1 VSAPQAEITYRT
13 SVRDANAAGDVHGGC
28 VLKLLDDAAV
38 IAATRHSRTRV
49 VTAAVDGV
57 RFRQPVNV
65 GDVLSFRAS
74 VNAAWRTS
82 MEVGVRVE
90 AENTITDTTTHVL
103 TAYLTMV
110 ALDGEGATTKVPD
123 LNIDGPEASRRWQ
136 EAQLRRDIRLAA
148 PADLHQLHAAL
159 RVDTA
164 RELVP

>member
-1 VSAPQAEITYRT
+1 VSAPRAEITYRT
-13 SVRDANAAGDVHGGC
+13 SVRDANAAGDVHGGW

-38 IAATRHSRTRV
+38 IAATRHCR
-49 VTAAVDGV
+49 
-57 RFRQPVNV
+57 
-65 GDVLSFRAS
+65 
-74 VNAAWRTS
+74 RTS

-90 AENTITDTTTHVL
+90 AENTLTETTKHVL

-123 LNIDGPEASRRWQ
+123 LEIDGPDASRRWR

-148 PADLHQLHAAL
+148 PGDLHQLHAAL
-159 RVDTA
+159 RASTA

>member
-1 VSAPQAEITYRT
+1 VSTPHAEITYRT
-13 SVRDANAAGDVHGGC
+13 SVRDANAAGDVHGGWI
-28 VLKLLDDAAV
+28 LKLLDDAAV
-38 IAATRHSRTRV
+38 IAATRHCRTRV

-57 RFRQPVNV
+57 RFRHPVNV

-90 AENTITDTTTHVL
+90 AEDTTTHVL

-110 ALDGEGATTKVPD
+110 ALDGEGATTKVPE
-123 LNIDGPEASRRWQ
+123 LEIDGPDASRRWQ

-159 RVDTA
+159 RAGTA